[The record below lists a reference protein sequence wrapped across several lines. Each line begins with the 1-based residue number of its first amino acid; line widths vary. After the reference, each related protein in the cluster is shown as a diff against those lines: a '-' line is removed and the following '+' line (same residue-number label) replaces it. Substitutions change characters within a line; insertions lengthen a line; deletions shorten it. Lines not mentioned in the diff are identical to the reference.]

1 MQVKLGD
8 LVLVENPFKIPG
20 NYIVTHIGK
29 DNLHFRG
36 VLVVWKPKENQPV
49 DKTALLPNGAY
60 AILTFCYG
68 SLEMKKVQRIVESVG
83 ADIGL
88 EIEQKWKSN
97 RRACRKSNKKNLCS
111 SLPDVPKRVLPK
123 RITKVYRGGTCSHK

>member
-68 SLEMKKVQRIVESVG
+68 SLEMKKVQRIVESFG
-83 ADIGL
+83 ADIGVG
-88 EIEQKWKSN
+88 
-97 RRACRKSNKKNLCS
+97 
-111 SLPDVPKRVLPK
+111 D
-123 RITKVYRGGTCSHK
+123 

>member
-36 VLVVWKPKENQPV
+36 VLVVWKPKRIS
-49 DKTALLPNGAY
+49 LL
-60 AILTFCYG
+60 IRLHCFQMERMR
-68 SLEMKKVQRIVESVG
+68 S
-83 ADIGL
+83 
-88 EIEQKWKSN
+88 
-97 RRACRKSNKKNLCS
+97 
-111 SLPDVPKRVLPK
+111 
-123 RITKVYRGGTCSHK
+123 